1 MPVTSTSKIVDS
13 TNVDSIF
20 VGYYDKEIFLAL
32 NRDRSKVIATGATPQ
47 KAHANARKKGY
58 KYPIIMRAPSS
69 ENYGFILLSQ

>member
-1 MPVTSTSKIVDS
+1 MSAISVKVKDVPSIET
-13 TNVDSIF
+13 IF
-20 VGYYDKEIFLAL
+20 VDYYDREIFLAL

-47 KAHANARKKGY
+47 KAHANSRKRGY